1 MNTKIKKWMRA
12 ALIRAAKTFAQTVAS
27 LITVGGIIQETDWLL
42 ALSAGAVAF
51 VYSVLTSVAGIPEA
65 KE

>member
-12 ALIRAAKTFAQTVAS
+12 ALIRATKTFAQTVAS
-27 LITVGGIIQETDWLL
+27 LITVGGIIQETDWEL

-51 VYSVLTSVAGIPEA
+51 VYSILTSVAGIPEA